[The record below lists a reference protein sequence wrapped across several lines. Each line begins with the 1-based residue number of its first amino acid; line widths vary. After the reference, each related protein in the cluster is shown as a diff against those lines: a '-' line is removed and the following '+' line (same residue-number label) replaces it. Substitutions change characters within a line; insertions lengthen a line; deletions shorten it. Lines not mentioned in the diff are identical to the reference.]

1 MARLGIEYRFPSKRP
16 SHPACRASCAPRPFD
31 SIIGVSGIPGR
42 LPSHSGN
49 LTKKIFSGKPEFLPR
64 NSDHF
69 IRHHWTRHC
78 ARFRCDGGRQL
89 FVHRFWRRASDTTR
103 CKVRIVLALTV
114 VAASASSA
122 YAAPPTG
129 GPFRL
134 PLLCT
139 RSGEKISGLTKICY
153 YSCAKSEGA
162 MTATTYEDCPR
173 WTARWQLNKSA
184 QFGPNENPR

>member
-16 SHPACRASCAPRPFD
+16 SHPACGHPARRGLSIPSLASLEYRVAR
-31 SIIGVSGIPGR
+31 
-42 LPSHSGN
+42 PSHPGN
-49 LTKKIFSGKPEFLPR
+49 LTKIFSGKPEFLPG

-78 ARFRCDGGRQL
+78 ARFRCGGGRQL

-103 CKVRIVLALTV
+103 CKVRIVLALAV
-114 VAASASSA
+114 VASSASSA
-122 YAAPPTG
+122 FAAPPPG
-129 GPFRL
+129 EPFRL

-173 WTARWQLNKSA
+173 WTARWQLNQSA